1 MTPEHLPTE
10 QYEAQLA
17 EKVVRLQT
25 MMAPFAAPVPE
36 VFHSPVSH
44 YRMRAEFRLWH
55 DGDDLYHIIFD
66 QQTRSRIRVDSF
78 PAASALINQ
87 LMTAMLEGVRNNP
100 VLRHKLFQIDYLTT
114 LATSRSAVRR
124 IIKTGR
130 CPASKRRRCVTPC
143 EPRGHQ
149 SDGGR
154 SKLKTELD
162 QDYIDERLPVGGR
175 EMICRQVENSFTHR
189 TRQ

>member
-1 MTPEHLPTE
+1 MTPNTFLPNNTKRSW
-10 QYEAQLA
+10 QK
-17 EKVVRLQT
+17 KVVRLQT

-36 VFHSPVSH
+36 VFRSPVSH

-100 VLRHKLFQIDYLTT
+100 VLRRSCSRLT
-114 LATSRSAVRR
+114 
-124 IIKTGR
+124 I
-130 CPASKRRRCVTPC
+130 
-143 EPRGHQ
+143 
-149 SDGGR
+149 
-154 SKLKTELD
+154 
-162 QDYIDERLPVGGR
+162 
-175 EMICRQVENSFTHR
+175 
-189 TRQ
+189 

>member
-36 VFHSPVSH
+36 VFRSPVSH

-78 PAASALINQ
+78 PGRQRADQSADD
-87 LMTAMLEGVRNNP
+87 
-100 VLRHKLFQIDYLTT
+100 RH
-114 LATSRSAVRR
+114 A
-124 IIKTGR
+124 
-130 CPASKRRRCVTPC
+130 
-143 EPRGHQ
+143 
-149 SDGGR
+149 GGR
-154 SKLKTELD
+154 TQQSRATPEAVPD
-162 QDYIDERLPVGGR
+162 
-175 EMICRQVENSFTHR
+175 
-189 TRQ
+189 